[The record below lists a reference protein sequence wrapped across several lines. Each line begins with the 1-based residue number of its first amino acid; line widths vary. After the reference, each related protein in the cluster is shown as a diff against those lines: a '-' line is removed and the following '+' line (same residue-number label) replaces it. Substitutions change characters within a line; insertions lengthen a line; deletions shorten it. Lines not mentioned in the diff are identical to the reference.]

1 MRTKQFSKACF
12 YNALEELCREYPYE
26 EVQISQV
33 CQKAGFNRS
42 TFYRNYRTKEDI
54 LKEKMRELI
63 VQYNGLRKTKNTDD
77 FQSIVLLF
85 SFYRE
90 NRTAI
95 NLIHRAH
102 LDDMLRKLG
111 EQNFPAESEHS
122 ANEYEKIFITS
133 GFLAVILRWLNTGM
147 KETDEYMA
155 EHIYKI
161 YLRYGL

>member
-12 YNALEELCREYPYE
+12 YNALVELCGERPYE
-26 EVQISQV
+26 EVQISQI

-42 TFYRNYRTKEDI
+42 TFYRTYQTKEDI
-54 LKEKMRELI
+54 LKEKIRELI
-63 VQYNGLRKTKNTDD
+63 AEYNKQRKSKNTDD
-77 FQSIVLLF
+77 YQSIVLLF

-95 NLIHRAH
+95 NLIHCAR
-102 LDDMLRKLG
+102 LDNILLKIG
-111 EQNFPAESEHS
+111 TENFPSESEHS
-122 ANEYEKIFITS
+122 ANEYDKIFITS

-147 KETDEYMA
+147 KESDEYMA

>member
-12 YNALEELCREYPYE
+12 YNALEELCGEYPYE
-26 EVQISQV
+26 EVQISQI

-42 TFYRNYRTKEDI
+42 TFYRSYRTKEDI
-54 LKEKMRELI
+54 LKEKMREMI
-63 VQYNGLRKTKNTDD
+63 VQYNGLRKAKNTDD

-95 NLIHRAH
+95 KLMHRAH
-102 LDDMLRKLG
+102 LDDMLRELG
-111 EQNFPAESEHS
+111 LQNFPAETEHS
-122 ANEYEKIFITS
+122 ADEYVKIFITS

-147 KETDEYMA
+147 KESDEYMA
-155 EHIYKI
+155 EHIYKVFR
-161 YLRYGL
+161 RYGL

>member
-12 YNALEELCREYPYE
+12 YNALEKLCAKSPYE
-26 EVQISQV
+26 EVQISQI

-42 TFYRNYRTKEDI
+42 TFYRSYRTKEDI
-54 LKEKMRELI
+54 LKEKMQELI
-63 VQYNGLRKTKNTDD
+63 VQYNGLRKTKNADD

-102 LDDMLRKLG
+102 LDDMLRELG
-111 EQNFPAESEHS
+111 MQNFPAESEHS

-133 GFLAVILRWLNTGM
+133 GFLAVILQWLNTGM
-147 KETDEYMA
+147 KESDEDMA

-161 YLRYGL
+161 YRRYES